1 MAGHQNAF
9 CNDQPIDI
17 GRAFN
22 NMISNN
28 SNLIGI
34 IRKKILNI
42 SYRPVVLYIST
53 KSCDIISNGIKVIER
68 TRFLY

>member
-17 GRAFN
+17 DRAFN
-22 NMISNN
+22 NMISDN

-34 IRKKILNI
+34 IKKKILNI

-53 KSCDIISNGIKVIER
+53 KFCDIISNGIKVIER
-68 TRFLY
+68 TRF